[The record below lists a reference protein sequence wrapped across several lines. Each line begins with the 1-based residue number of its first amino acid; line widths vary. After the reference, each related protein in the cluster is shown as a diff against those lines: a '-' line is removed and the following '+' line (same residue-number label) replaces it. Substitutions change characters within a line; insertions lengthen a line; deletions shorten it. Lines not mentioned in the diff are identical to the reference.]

1 MQKRGYTMENEK
13 RTIFKG
19 IKLTPSEWAKI
30 QEAAKKAERKDAEF
44 IRIATMRYI
53 EIIEKAKS

>member
-1 MQKRGYTMENEK
+1 MENEK